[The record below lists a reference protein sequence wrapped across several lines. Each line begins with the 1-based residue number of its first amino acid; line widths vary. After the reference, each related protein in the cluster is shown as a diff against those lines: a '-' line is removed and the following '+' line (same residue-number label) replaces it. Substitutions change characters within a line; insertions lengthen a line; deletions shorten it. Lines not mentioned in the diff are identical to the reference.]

1 MNTEWLLP
9 LLSFAIISCMT
20 PGPNNLLLTQAG
32 ARFGVRRSVPH
43 VLGITAGLGVLLL
56 IMAAGLNALFYGW
69 PALQWLL
76 KLLGSAYLLWLGW
89 KIAMA
94 PPLTI
99 SGTSSQTSETPWGW
113 LQAVA
118 FQFCNPKAWLMAI
131 SAVGSFSLVGR
142 AYWPSVG
149 GMIAVYALVCALS
162 CLIWARF
169 GAEVGRWLSTPR
181 AWRLFNRSMG
191 VATAACVVLLWH

>member
-20 PGPNNLLLTQAG
+20 PGPNNVLLTQSG

-43 VLGITAGLGVLLL
+43 VFGITAGLGVLLL
-56 IMAAGLNALFYGW
+56 IMATGLNALFYGW
-69 PALQWLL
+69 PALQWVL

-89 KIAMA
+89 KIASA
-94 PPLTI
+94 PPLVLN
-99 SGTSSQTSETPWGW
+99 SGDASSAERPWGPF
-113 LQAVA
+113 QAIA

-131 SAVGSFSLVGR
+131 SAVGSFSLVGK

-149 GMIAVYALVCALS
+149 GMVVIYSLVCALS

-181 AWRLFNRSMG
+181 AWCLFNRWMG
-191 VATAACVVLLWH
+191 IATAACVLLLWH